1 MARREVSRNTPCPC
15 GSGRKYKH
23 CCRGKGFTWME
34 EDGQLLHEVP
44 LPAET
49 LALLGQQQQQFR
61 QRFGREPG
69 PEDLVFGAAPPLE
82 VMEHHL
88 VEGMKR
94 AGIDPAFIHA
104 FEQTGLLVTEDNQH
118 LIADRDL
125 AAWHAAVAAHRD
137 RQAPGR
143 QDSPGSD

>member
-1 MARREVSRNTPCPC
+1 
-15 GSGRKYKH
+15 
-23 CCRGKGFTWME
+23 ME
-34 EDGQLLHEVP
+34 EDGRPLREVP
-44 LPAET
+44 LPAEA
-49 LALLGQQQQQFR
+49 LALLRQQQDQFR

-82 VMEHHL
+82 VIEHHL

-125 AAWHAAVAAHRD
+125 AAWHAAVAAYRG
-137 RQAPGR
+137 RQAPTGPEQPR
-143 QDSPGSD
+143 SDQPP